1 MSIYELKPRF
11 QRLLLPCLGSLRN
24 WGLSPNDLTLAGIIL
39 SIFGGFFLLTMPA
52 HTWIIAPIL
61 LFRMGLNAL
70 DGMMAKTY
78 QLQSKKGAIL
88 NEMGDIISDLVL
100 YAPLLL
106 VLDVSSAL
114 LTGFCVAL
122 ICTEFSGVLAQ
133 AVYGKRAYQGPMGK
147 SDRAFWMS
155 LAGIA
160 VSVFPLLS
168 IHLEIFGW
176 ILVAAMGITIVKRLQ
191 APNS

>member
-11 QRLLLPCLGSLRN
+11 QRVLLPSLGKLRS
-24 WGLSPNDLTLAGIIL
+24 WGLTPNELTLGGIAFSFLGGLLIL
-39 SIFGGFFLLTMPA
+39 FYPLN
-52 HTWIIAPIL
+52 TWLIAPIL
-61 LFRMGLNAL
+61 LIRMALNAL

-176 ILVAAMGITIVKRLQ
+176 ILVAA
-191 APNS
+191 N